1 MNRSARIEIERRL
14 EEPEGATPPA
24 DLLSRL
30 RADIP
35 DVLPTP
41 AAAPAPANRRWRPA
55 RWAMAASLLVAVLG
69 AFVVRRAQ
77 APAPDPAAVGPR
89 LEDGQ
94 SKLAAAQPAPPPPPP
109 AAATPVT
116 PEPARRAR
124 VVPPPPVHPVE
135 VPQVRQ
141 EAQQQLKSLGYVGDR
156 FGSDA
161 VAFDRFEESVEVEG
175 QAPAFDS
182 SRLSV
187 SSTAEAGPEL
197 GRAAPPD
204 DMFFRDAGRNPA
216 IDPRRDPLSTFG
228 LDVDTGSFSLA
239 RSYFAD
245 GNLPPRQAIRVEEFV
260 NAMTYETPR
269 TRTIGRGDP
278 VLDLLA
284 EGAPTPFGRSPHD
297 RVIRLAVAARSV
309 DPGERKPAVL
319 TFVVDTSGSMDRENR
334 LGLVKRSLT
343 GLLGELREDD
353 RVGLVIYD
361 DQARVVVRPTHDL
374 DRVQQALQRLTPGG
388 STNAEDGLVLAY
400 EVAGE
405 AYESE
410 ANNRVI
416 LASDG
421 VANVGS
427 TGPESILERIGRE
440 ARRGIYLTTVGFGM
454 GNYNDA
460 LMEQLADQGNGQYA
474 YVDSLAEARRIFQ
487 QNLDSTLETV
497 ARDAKAQ
504 VEFDARTVERYR
516 LVGYENRDIADQQ
529 FRDDRVDAGEIGAG
543 HRVTAL
549 YEVRL
554 RDEARASQPL
564 LVFRVRY
571 RDAETRQVEEIRR
584 TLAVGDL
591 DESWWDASR
600 DLRLAAI
607 AGAFADRLRGDGGS
621 DLGPTRFWELLRKEA
636 AAIRPAE
643 RGRTDQALLDLRNM
657 VDRAAR
663 LERDESED

>member
-14 EEPEGATPPA
+14 EEAEGVTPPA

-35 DVLPTP
+35 EVLPLP

-55 RWAMAASLLVAVLG
+55 RWAMAATFVVAVLG
-69 AFVVRRAQ
+69 AFVVKRAQ
-77 APAPDPAAVGPR
+77 APAPIPTAFGAR
-89 LEDGQ
+89 LEDEQ
-94 SKLAAAQPAPPPPPP
+94 SKLAAAQPAAPRP
-109 AAATPVT
+109 AAVPIT
-116 PEPARRAR
+116 PETAHRPTVAPVRPAEVPARRL
-124 VVPPPPVHPVE
+124 E
-135 VPQVRQ
+135 VQR
-141 EAQQQLKSLGYVGDR
+141 QLKSLGYVSGSRESAEPEPAGRFDETFEVRGEAPLVDR
-156 FGSDA
+156 
-161 VAFDRFEESVEVEG
+161 
-175 QAPAFDS
+175 
-182 SRLSV
+182 
-187 SSTAEAGPEL
+187 TAAMSAATVEAGPQL
-197 GRAAPPD
+197 GRAAQPA
-204 DMFFRDAGRNPA
+204 DMFFRDNGRNPSV
-216 IDPRRDPLSTFG
+216 DPRRDPQSTFG

-239 RSYFAD
+239 RRYLAD
-245 GNLPPRQAIRVEEFV
+245 GNLPPAEAIRVEEFV
-260 NAMTYETPR
+260 NAMSYETPR

-284 EGAPTPFGRSPHD
+284 EGAPTPFGRSPQD

-343 GLLGELREDD
+343 GLLGELRADD

-361 DQARVVVRPTHDL
+361 DQARVVVRPTQDL
-374 DRVQQALQRLTPGG
+374 ERVRQALQRLTPGG

-405 AYESE
+405 AFESE

-504 VEFDARTVERYR
+504 VEFDPRTVERYR
-516 LVGYENRDIADQQ
+516 LVGYENRGIADQQ

-554 RDEARASQPL
+554 REEARASQPL

-607 AGAFADRLRGDGGS
+607 AGTFADRLRTDGSS
-621 DLGPTRFWELLRKEA
+621 DLGPSRFWELLRKEV

-643 RGRTDQALLDLRNM
+643 RGRTDQALLDLREM
-657 VDRAAR
+657 MDRAAR
-663 LERDESED
+663 LERGESEE